1 VVGQDADVIFLE
13 KGGDEEKSICWKKSV
28 QVHASTTTYYAKGDK
43 SMEKSSGG
51 TIYEVD
57 HTVLDILVD
66 VNHVDRVDPLQGQ
79 MEHWLVRP
87 RLIAFVDPSSRL
99 VKAVKVSHEET
110 ELEGKD

>member
-1 VVGQDADVIFLE
+1 
-13 KGGDEEKSICWKKSV
+13 
-28 QVHASTTTYYAKGDK
+28 
-43 SMEKSSGG
+43 MEKSSSG